1 MSREVCA
8 GRGAH
13 RRGMLAGRPQQLSRI
28 IKAAMRGCMLTAFG
42 DGAAGLAKLSAAV
55 YMCSHQA
62 QIPARG
68 NIRLDYVTHPPG
80 PPPLHSTLTTVK
92 AGSNPRAAAESAWC
106 HAGLLSGVMCTPTWC
121 PCCSALAT
129 VVAVAPA
136 ASTSA
141 TTRHT
146 TSSSTAARVSPCHAW
161 VGRTGAGRPGGRGA
175 AAAGPGGAAGALPG
189 GRLAAGA
196 AEACPGP
203 GAPLPSAGCC

>member
-13 RRGMLAGRPQQLSRI
+13 RHACRQAAAAFQDHQSCHERVDAHSIWGRGSRI
-28 IKAAMRGCMLTAFG
+28 GKTVSGCVHVLPSSP
-42 DGAAGLAKLSAAV
+42 DSSKRQ
-55 YMCSHQA
+55 HQT
-62 QIPARG
+62 
-68 NIRLDYVTHPPG
+68 RLCVTPTWS
-80 PPPLHSTLTTVK
+80 PPPPVHSTLTTVK